1 MSGSSLIEYN
11 VIPWISVWVAF
22 VKIGLPGRALFQG
35 WCLFKKPKNRDKKKF
50 KKGLMTVFFFWINTQ
65 FIYKSY
71 TTKKFINQYSKG
83 GVGGIYSGEGGIY
96 LKIWSGRRDAYL
108 RGCLFKKMMVIVH
121 LVFLILNHQQWV
133 FCMDNLEF
141 VVIYND
147 IFLFSPVIS
156 SYLSI

>member
-11 VIPWISVWVAF
+11 IIPWISVWVAF

-71 TTKKFINQYSKG
+71 TIKKFINQYSKG
-83 GVGGIYSGEGGIY
+83 GVGGG
-96 LKIWSGRRDAYL
+96 
-108 RGCLFKKMMVIVH
+108 
-121 LVFLILNHQQWV
+121 
-133 FCMDNLEF
+133 
-141 VVIYND
+141 VVIRGGGAFIWKFEVGGGMLIWEGAY
-147 IFLFSPVIS
+147 SRKWW
-156 SYLSI
+156 